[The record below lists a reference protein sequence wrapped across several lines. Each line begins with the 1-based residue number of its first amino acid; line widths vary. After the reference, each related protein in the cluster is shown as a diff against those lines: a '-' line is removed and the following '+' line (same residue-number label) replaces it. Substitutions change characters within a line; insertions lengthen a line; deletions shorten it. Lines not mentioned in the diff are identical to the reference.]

1 METQSVFLKHPR
13 FRSTVLGMAEGVWL
27 NLFKELTQAKSRVAS
42 CHHGEQME
50 ESPPGSV
57 GIDFI
62 KLELKILSVHY
73 LVLHMLNSTER
84 QVCDRVS
91 WSASVLISESMKPT
105 YILSLCHGSLQ
116 LNLVSSCAKLTSPGG
131 AWCNSFLVHVNCSLV
146 PVFIFFLALLLYI
159 YIYILTVQTGTF
171 L

>member
-1 METQSVFLKHPR
+1 
-13 FRSTVLGMAEGVWL
+13 MAEGVWL
-27 NLFKELTQAKSRVAS
+27 NLFKELTQPKSRAAS

-50 ESPPGSV
+50 ENPPGSV

-73 LVLHMLNSTER
+73 LVLHMLNSMER
-84 QVCDRVS
+84 QVCDHVS
-91 WSASVLISESMKPT
+91 WFASVLIRESITPT
-105 YILSLCHGSLQ
+105 YILSLCLGSLQ

-131 AWCNSFLVHVNCSLV
+131 AWCISFPVHVNCSLV
-146 PVFIFFLALLLYI
+146 PVFIFFLAVLLYI
-159 YIYILTVQTGTF
+159 YIYILTLQSGVF